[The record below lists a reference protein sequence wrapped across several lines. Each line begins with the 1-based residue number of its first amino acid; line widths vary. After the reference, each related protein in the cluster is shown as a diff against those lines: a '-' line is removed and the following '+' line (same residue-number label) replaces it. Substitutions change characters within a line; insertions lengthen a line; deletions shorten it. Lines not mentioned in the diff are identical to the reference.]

1 MSSGAVMPRIFVL
14 GNFVQA
20 CCWMVPRL
28 PLAGETLLATGLHVE
43 AGGKGLNVA
52 ICLQRLGA
60 SVSTLI
66 GCGNDSAGK
75 QLLALLKREGLDTAH
90 VHQLTGASGWGSGW
104 IGANGQNAIAVYP
117 GANQLLTAAHATQ
130 AAGAIASA
138 QLVYGQFET
147 SLSAV
152 EAAFSI
158 ALTHGVP
165 TVLNPSPWQAPSD
178 AVRRS
183 THTLIVNETEVQQLL
198 GLRTPLSGSVSE
210 CANAIQKALTALW
223 TAWPKAQ
230 RLVVTLGAQGCLAWE
245 RSQPDVVWHA
255 PARSVQAV
263 DTVGAGDAFA
273 SGYCAAI
280 LAGHSLTDAM
290 RWGNA
295 CGAHLASHAGVLDT
309 LPNASQ
315 LLQLLDDINLPC
327 SELLPVG
334 MIHA

>member
-1 MSSGAVMPRIFVL
+1 MLPQALAPRIFVL

-43 AGGKGLNVA
+43 PGGKGLNVA

-66 GCGNDSAGK
+66 GCGNDAAGRHLMV
-75 QLLALLKREGLDTAH
+75 LLQREGLDTSH
-90 VHQLTGASGWGSGW
+90 VHQLDGASGWGSGW

-130 AAGAIASA
+130 AHSVIASA

-147 SLSAV
+147 SLAAL

-165 TVLNPSPWQAPSD
+165 TVLNPSPWQTPSD
-178 AVRRS
+178 AVRSS
-183 THTLIVNETEVQQLL
+183 THTLIVNETEAQALL
-198 GLRTPLSGSVSE
+198 GLTAPLAASTSE
-210 CANAIQKALTALW
+210 CASAVQKALPALW
-223 TAWPKAQ
+223 AAWPQAQ
-230 RLVVTLGAQGCLAWE
+230 RLVLTLGAQGCMAWE
-245 RSQPDVVWHA
+245 RAQRDLAWYA
-255 PARSVQAV
+255 AARSVQTV
-263 DTVGAGDAFA
+263 DTIGAGDAFA

-280 LAGHSLTDAM
+280 LAGHTLTDAM

-295 CGAHLASHAGVLDT
+295 CGAYLTSQRGVLAA
-309 LPNASQ
+309 LPNADQLQQ
-315 LLQLLDDINLPC
+315 LLADTALPD
-327 SELLPVG
+327 SDLMLVG
-334 MIHA
+334 